1 MQQEST
7 GANQF
12 YRDRG
17 NRVLLFCLTAANPA
31 DIIRLPPERGLDRC
45 PSWTLVSLGLSIW
58 CPMFKFTQNPPE
70 AARTSEASQPAK
82 ANATPLPR
90 RYYLAAAALILL
102 TALPTLLV
110 YPQLPSVVPLQGETN
125 AFGPKWSL
133 FLYTPALMIGILLM
147 FIALPRISV
156 RRFQMNSSQ
165 PSYLYVMIV
174 IFTLLSYSQ
183 ILVLLS
189 GLGWNVNEKWG
200 MAGGVCLLIVLL
212 GNALHKMRRN
222 LKADIKISAEI

>member
-1 MQQEST
+1 MSQ
-7 GANQF
+7 
-12 YRDRG
+12 
-17 NRVLLFCLTAANPA
+17 
-31 DIIRLPPERGLDRC
+31 
-45 PSWTLVSLGLSIW
+45 
-58 CPMFKFTQNPPE
+58 FTQYPPE
-70 AARTSEASQPAK
+70 AVAQTGEDSQTAQ
-82 ANATPLPR
+82 ANAIAVPS

-133 FLYTPALMIGILLM
+133 FLYTPGLMIGILLM

-156 RRFQMNSSQ
+156 RRFQTNSSR

-174 IFTLLSYSQ
+174 IVTLLSYSQ

-189 GLGWNVNEKWG
+189 GLGWNVNERWG

-212 GNALHKMRRN
+212 GNMLLKMRRN
-222 LKADIKISAEI
+222 LKATA

>member
-1 MQQEST
+1 
-7 GANQF
+7 
-12 YRDRG
+12 
-17 NRVLLFCLTAANPA
+17 
-31 DIIRLPPERGLDRC
+31 
-45 PSWTLVSLGLSIW
+45 
-58 CPMFKFTQNPPE
+58 MFEFSENPPE
-70 AARTSEASQPAK
+70 VAAHMSETQSAQASAIPI
-82 ANATPLPR
+82 PR

-102 TALPTLLV
+102 SALPTLLV

-133 FLYTPALMIGILLM
+133 FLYTPGLMIGILLM

-174 IFTLLSYSQ
+174 IVTLLSYSQ

-212 GNALHKMRRN
+212 GNVVRKVRRN
-222 LKADIKISAEI
+222 LRAARTM

>member
-1 MQQEST
+1 MLKITEHP
-7 GANQF
+7 
-12 YRDRG
+12 
-17 NRVLLFCLTAANPA
+17 LETAAQISKP
-31 DIIRLPPERGLDRC
+31 
-45 PSWTLVSLGLSIW
+45 T
-58 CPMFKFTQNPPE
+58 
-70 AARTSEASQPAK
+70 EASAMPIPK
-82 ANATPLPR
+82 

-102 TALPTLLV
+102 SALPTLLV

-133 FLYTPALMIGILLM
+133 FLYTPGLMIGILLM
-147 FIALPRISV
+147 FIAVPRIPV

-174 IFTLLSYSQ
+174 IVALLSYSQ

-200 MAGGVCLLIVLL
+200 LAGGLWLLMLL
-212 GNALHKMRRN
+212 LWNVLHKMRRN
-222 LKADIKISAEI
+222 VKASETT

>member
-1 MQQEST
+1 
-7 GANQF
+7 
-12 YRDRG
+12 
-17 NRVLLFCLTAANPA
+17 
-31 DIIRLPPERGLDRC
+31 
-45 PSWTLVSLGLSIW
+45 
-58 CPMFKFTQNPPE
+58 MFEFSENPPE
-70 AARTSEASQPAK
+70 VAAHMSETQSAQASAIPI
-82 ANATPLPR
+82 PR

-102 TALPTLLV
+102 SALPTLLV

-133 FLYTPALMIGILLM
+133 FLYTPGLMIGILLM

-174 IFTLLSYSQ
+174 IVTLLSYSQ

-212 GNALHKMRRN
+212 GNVVRKVRRN
-222 LKADIKISAEI
+222 LRAARTI

>member
-1 MQQEST
+1 MSE
-7 GANQF
+7 
-12 YRDRG
+12 
-17 NRVLLFCLTAANPA
+17 
-31 DIIRLPPERGLDRC
+31 
-45 PSWTLVSLGLSIW
+45 
-58 CPMFKFTQNPPE
+58 TQS
-70 AARTSEASQPAK
+70 AQASAIPI
-82 ANATPLPR
+82 PR

-102 TALPTLLV
+102 SALPTLLV

-133 FLYTPALMIGILLM
+133 FLYTPGLMIGILLM

-174 IFTLLSYSQ
+174 IVTLLSYSQ

-212 GNALHKMRRN
+212 GNVVRKVRRN
-222 LKADIKISAEI
+222 LRAARTI